1 MEWTRRAA
9 SPATSSASSKTH
21 LAALGE
27 PLASPWR
34 VFSVSRRAFPSW
46 NRSILNEIY
55 LCHACSYQG
64 ILRTETPE
72 SGLFWLFVPNV
83 LDFRMPQRSKQEL
96 MLRDPPHGVCKELL
110 RPVLFAAVVYGAC
123 SLLDALQ

>member
-27 PLASPWR
+27 PLASPWP

-83 LDFRMPQRSKQEL
+83 LDFRMPAGMPTLPHRYTVGAQQRKDS
-96 MLRDPPHGVCKELL
+96 
-110 RPVLFAAVVYGAC
+110 
-123 SLLDALQ
+123 SALWAFRYTE